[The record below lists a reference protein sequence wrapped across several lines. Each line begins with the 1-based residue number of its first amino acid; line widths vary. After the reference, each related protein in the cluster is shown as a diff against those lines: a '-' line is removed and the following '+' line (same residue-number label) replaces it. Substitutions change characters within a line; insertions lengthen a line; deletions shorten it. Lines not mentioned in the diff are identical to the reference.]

1 MQDQGHFL
9 RRGGAGDG
17 ELGEAVAGDC
27 DAVLGQIGRIVLG
40 EVIAVCGGD
49 GHIRNGMVLQNRL
62 LQVAGGGHVL
72 ARGDGDGAGLGDDE
86 KLILVGIQLH
96 HIALIAGEII
106 QVARIA
112 GDIDGCDGAAVL
124 QGLYRGGDTDGG
136 ACGEAGDS
144 GEHGSSS
151 HFREIEVIDH
161 SLGVIAGNIHLAG
174 QLKDPAVV
182 VTALGNDTGIQTAA
196 APFFE
201 LGGRI
206 AGDGGVADLHGA
218 GGVDAAAAFGGVI
231 LNGGILDNRRDIG
244 VTCGPAA
251 LGSGNI
257 YAAAQALPTVIAGD
271 GGAVKGEG
279 AFVCVDAAAA
289 IRSGVAGDVG
299 FANGE
304 GTAVRV
310 DAAALNR
317 RAASDGAAVDDDGS
331 AIVVH
336 SAAVAGP
343 PTGIIIFF
351 GFGGFAGDGAAI
363 HGEDAMLDIHGAAAA
378 FEGLAAEGTGVHDE
392 GAAIHI
398 HHAAVAVCGA
408 GTDGAAVHD
417 ELAALHPHAAA
428 IKNSVATVILIIIA
442 GELAVPQGKGGAGG
456 HIHIPGVPAAA
467 GDRAGLALVAVRDGD
482 LIAVIHIDDR
492 VFPGSAADAQAIEA
506 EVDVLGGG
514 PGFGISPQQ
523 VIVARRQV
531 LQLGNADPV
540 ELFVGVGAVGGVF
553 PGAADAVGV
562 ALTVVPQLQA
572 GIARGQQ
579 GAGGAGGRPQDKAAV
594 VHEEALGAGVARN
607 HQGGNIPGAE
617 ADFAGAGIEAAVRG
631 DGAAGAYGAYHNIAL
646 NNGRHV
652 LIVGIIGNPGLVV
665 LHHDRAGE
673 NGGVGAV
680 HSDAAAV
687 PLGFVILNGG
697 ILDGGRALAV
707 EVDAAAVAA
716 GEVFGDGAV
725 FNEGSAR
732 AAAVDSAAPAGF
744 VIYILRVIG
753 IAREDAFLHREAA
766 RGCAFGREPEGGGAH
781 GVILKGAVCYRDLA
795 AGGGHQETALAIV
808 VFAAADVDGGA
819 GSRDKGAAGFLLH
832 GHIGQVESTAG
843 GSLDVV
849 GAAGVVGI
857 AGDVAG
863 GCGIMLAVGD
873 VQSAVIFE
881 VDGLALVA
889 VETDIYGVIR
899 AHGHSAGHLGIL
911 QQVIAAGGIAGD
923 LGQRIDGGV
932 GNAIV
937 GVSRYPG
944 QYIVAV
950 AVTDQGDLFRL
961 EGEAAVA
968 VTNILAGVGD
978 DRGTLCR
985 LNARQGQGEG
995 DAAAVRRTR
1004 RSYELLRAGEIEVV
1018 PGGFFGGVIPD
1029 GDGAG
1034 AQVHSAL
1041 GVQIEAAAL
1050 VVGGIFLDGAA
1061 IEVQGAAHIHAAA
1074 LDGLQTVVILHRHG
1088 VGLDGGI
1095 VVHGEGAAVGHID
1108 AAALGIAV
1116 GVAGAGQVAA
1126 YAGIARHGELAGSA
1140 HKHAAALVLVAT
1152 IGHLGAVA
1160 ADLGIAGHFEGA
1172 VDHGHAAAVAA
1183 GGVAGNF
1190 AAGHDEFARLIIAG
1204 GDIHSAAVTQD
1215 IAPTGPVILD
1225 NAAGHF
1231 EDAAVHIHGAAVEG
1245 AAGPFIVGRTV
1256 AGDLAVIEVKDAG
1269 GAYQH
1274 AADIVAFG
1282 ADPAGALVV
1291 LDGAAIHIKC
1301 TVGLHSACLEARL
1314 IGVEGVVADAAVIE
1328 VEGGS
1333 GADDNAAGLVDT
1345 ARGVNVAGDLAV
1357 GAAVSEVKGDIGVF
1371 QFDGRRFPRCVDG
1384 VAVEAQG
1391 PAVGLPG
1398 FGEGHIIQQV
1408 VAAAIFDQVQAADAL
1423 AGDLPM
1429 AGAGLFAVG
1438 AAADAVGVVI
1448 LAHQLKPAIGGGLEL
1463 GVGAVG
1469 GEIAGFTVV
1478 GIAGD
1483 QGGGDVCAGNADLA
1497 ARFQAGAADG
1507 LTGGQVHIVGAALA
1521 GVAGDVG
1528 DTADGEGGA
1537 GKVHAAAQF
1546 LGGVAGDG
1554 GAAEVQD
1561 NIAGVFAGL
1570 AIDGAAVTGG
1580 GVVLDGAVLNV
1591 HGHPAIGV
1599 DSTARSAA
1607 VGVSDRAAGDGG
1619 ALHGEG
1625 GGILVPGP
1633 LRLTVDINSTTL
1645 GGVSAVFNSAAL
1657 LHDHTA
1663 QYQADGTAA
1672 VDGRTVLDGGIPAQ
1686 GQLGIRAG
1694 HAEKSVFCLSGLFVA
1709 VQNNVPEGQIG
1720 AVVQFKSV
1728 IRIVRC
1734 GRK

>member
-1 MQDQGHFL
+1 
-9 RRGGAGDG
+9 
-17 ELGEAVAGDC
+17 
-27 DAVLGQIGRIVLG
+27 
-40 EVIAVCGGD
+40 
-49 GHIRNGMVLQNRL
+49 
-62 LQVAGGGHVL
+62 
-72 ARGDGDGAGLGDDE
+72 
-86 KLILVGIQLH
+86 
-96 HIALIAGEII
+96 
-106 QVARIA
+106 
-112 GDIDGCDGAAVL
+112 
-124 QGLYRGGDTDGG
+124 
-136 ACGEAGDS
+136 
-144 GEHGSSS
+144 
-151 HFREIEVIDH
+151 
-161 SLGVIAGNIHLAG
+161 
-174 QLKDPAVV
+174 
-182 VTALGNDTGIQTAA
+182 
-196 APFFE
+196 
-201 LGGRI
+201 
-206 AGDGGVADLHGA
+206 
-218 GGVDAAAAFGGVI
+218 
-231 LNGGILDNRRDIG
+231 
-244 VTCGPAA
+244 
-251 LGSGNI
+251 
-257 YAAAQALPTVIAGD
+257 
-271 GGAVKGEG
+271 
-279 AFVCVDAAAA
+279 
-289 IRSGVAGDVG
+289 
-299 FANGE
+299 
-304 GTAVRV
+304 
-310 DAAALNR
+310 
-317 RAASDGAAVDDDGS
+317 
-331 AIVVH
+331 
-336 SAAVAGP
+336 
-343 PTGIIIFF
+343 
-351 GFGGFAGDGAAI
+351 
-363 HGEDAMLDIHGAAAA
+363 
-378 FEGLAAEGTGVHDE
+378 
-392 GAAIHI
+392 
-398 HHAAVAVCGA
+398 
-408 GTDGAAVHD
+408 
-417 ELAALHPHAAA
+417 
-428 IKNSVATVILIIIA
+428 
-442 GELAVPQGKGGAGG
+442 
-456 HIHIPGVPAAA
+456 
-467 GDRAGLALVAVRDGD
+467 
-482 LIAVIHIDDR
+482 
-492 VFPGSAADAQAIEA
+492 
-506 EVDVLGGG
+506 
-514 PGFGISPQQ
+514 
-523 VIVARRQV
+523 
-531 LQLGNADPV
+531 
-540 ELFVGVGAVGGVF
+540 
-553 PGAADAVGV
+553 
-562 ALTVVPQLQA
+562 
-572 GIARGQQ
+572 
-579 GAGGAGGRPQDKAAV
+579 
-594 VHEEALGAGVARN
+594 
-607 HQGGNIPGAE
+607 
-617 ADFAGAGIEAAVRG
+617 
-631 DGAAGAYGAYHNIAL
+631 
-646 NNGRHV
+646 
-652 LIVGIIGNPGLVV
+652 
-665 LHHDRAGE
+665 
-673 NGGVGAV
+673 
-680 HSDAAAV
+680 
-687 PLGFVILNGG
+687 
-697 ILDGGRALAV
+697 
-707 EVDAAAVAA
+707 
-716 GEVFGDGAV
+716 
-725 FNEGSAR
+725 
-732 AAAVDSAAPAGF
+732 
-744 VIYILRVIG
+744 
-753 IAREDAFLHREAA
+753 
-766 RGCAFGREPEGGGAH
+766 
-781 GVILKGAVCYRDLA
+781 
-795 AGGGHQETALAIV
+795 
-808 VFAAADVDGGA
+808 
-819 GSRDKGAAGFLLH
+819 
-832 GHIGQVESTAG
+832 
-843 GSLDVV
+843 
-849 GAAGVVGI
+849 
-857 AGDVAG
+857 
-863 GCGIMLAVGD
+863 MLAVGD
-873 VQSAVIFE
+873 VQSAAVFE

-889 VETDIYGVIR
+889 VEADIYGVIR
-899 AHGHSAGHLGIL
+899 AHGHTTGHLGIL
-911 QQVIAAGGIAGD
+911 QQVIIAGGIAGD

-937 GVSRYPG
+937 GVGRYPG
-944 QYIVAV
+944 QHIFAV

-978 DRGTLCR
+978 YRGTLCL

-995 DAAAVRRTR
+995 DAAAVRRSH

-1029 GDGAG
+1029 DDGAG
-1034 AQVHSAL
+1034 AQVHGTL
-1041 GVQIEAAAL
+1041 GVHIEAAAL
-1050 VVGGIFLDGAA
+1050 VEGGIVLDGAA

-1225 NAAGHF
+1225 NATGHF
-1231 EDAAVHIHGAAVEG
+1231 EGAAVHIHGAAVEG

-1282 ADPAGALVV
+1282 ADPAGALVI

-1301 TVGLHSACLEARL
+1301 TVDLHSTRLEPGP
-1314 IGVEGVVADAAVIE
+1314 IGVEGIVADAAVIE

-1345 ARGVNVAGDLAV
+1345 ARGGNVAGDLAV
-1357 GAAVSEVKGDIGVF
+1357 GAAVGEVKPKSPCVF
-1371 QFDGRRFPRCVDG
+1371 QIDGRRFPLGVDG

-1391 PAVGLPG
+1391 DPG
-1398 FGEGHIIQQV
+1398 GGIPGPGIFEVHIIQQV
-1408 VAAAIFDQVQAADAL
+1408 VAARSLDQVQAADAL

-1429 AGAGLFAVG
+1429 AGAGLLAVG

-1448 LAHQLKPAIGGGLEL
+1448 LAHQLKSAIGGLEL

-1469 GEIAGFTVV
+1469 GEIAGFAVV

-1528 DTADGEGGA
+1528 DTAGGEGGA

-1546 LGGVAGDG
+1546 LRGVAGDG
-1554 GAAEVQD
+1554 GAAEVQG

-1633 LRLTVDINSTTL
+1633 LRLTVDINTAAL
-1645 GGVSAVFNSAAL
+1645 GGVRAVFNSAAL

-1694 HAEKSVFCLSGLFVA
+1694 HAEKSVFCLSSLFVA